1 MLWFKDEIS
10 LTGFVRKQKYGNL
23 KARLGIH
30 RNGGDMM
37 TAITF
42 EVPKQVTDEMMV
54 LLLSADPDEQMIESY
69 IHRAEI
75 RVAKSADQIVG
86 VICTLTTRPLTV
98 EIVNLAVRD
107 DYQNHGIGAQLINE
121 VIQHCRAEKVTT
133 LAIGTGSTSFG
144 PLYLYQK
151 LGFRMVGVDRDFFV
165 RHYSRPI
172 EENGL
177 VLRDMIRLELNL
189 K

>member
-69 IHRAEI
+69 IHRA
-75 RVAKSADQIVG
+75 R
-86 VICTLTTRPLTV
+86 
-98 EIVNLAVRD
+98 
-107 DYQNHGIGAQLINE
+107 
-121 VIQHCRAEKVTT
+121 
-133 LAIGTGSTSFG
+133 FG
-144 PLYLYQK
+144 
-151 LGFRMVGVDRDFFV
+151 
-165 RHYSRPI
+165 
-172 EENGL
+172 
-177 VLRDMIRLELNL
+177 
-189 K
+189 

>member
-1 MLWFKDEIS
+1 M
-10 LTGFVRKQKYGNL
+10 
-23 KARLGIH
+23 
-30 RNGGDMM
+30 
-37 TAITF
+37 
-42 EVPKQVTDEMMV
+42 
-54 LLLSADPDEQMIESY
+54 
-69 IHRAEI
+69 
-75 RVAKSADQIVG
+75 G